1 MTELENDSN
10 IQITGEDYN
19 RKATHTATASE
30 IIENTLLRQVA
41 VKHETIT
48 ANILGMDVQ
57 IIATTDT
64 KTTEDLHKTEIATT
78 TAEEICNTGIL
89 FANHHVMLI
98 IETAVSIGMLVIEIG
113 ATIAMLI
120 IETAVMIETLI
131 PETSITSGMPII
143 EMADTITT
151 GKYHSPEILSET
163 TTTTV
168 I

>member
-1 MTELENDSN
+1 MTELENDNNSR
-10 IQITGEDYN
+10 ITEEDYN
-19 RKATHTATASE
+19 MKATHTAIASE
-30 IIENTLLRQVA
+30 IIENILLRQVV
-41 VKHETIT
+41 VKHETIK
-48 ANILGMDVQ
+48 ANMVVMDVQ

-64 KTTEDLHKTEIATT
+64 KTTEDILKTEISTA

-113 ATIAMLI
+113 ATIGMLI
-120 IETAVMIETLI
+120 IETSVTIGTLI
-131 PETSITSGMPII
+131 LETSIMSGMPIT

-151 GKYHSPEILSET
+151 GKYHSPEILSEKA
-163 TTTTV
+163 TTTV

>member
-1 MTELENDSN
+1 MTELENDNNSR
-10 IQITGEDYN
+10 ITEEDYN
-19 RKATHTATASE
+19 MKATHTAIASE
-30 IIENTLLRQVA
+30 IIENILLRQVV
-41 VKHETIT
+41 VKHETIK
-48 ANILGMDVQ
+48 ANMVVMDVQ

-64 KTTEDLHKTEIATT
+64 KTTEDILKTEISTA

-98 IETAVSIGMLVIEIG
+98 IETAV
-113 ATIAMLI
+113 
-120 IETAVMIETLI
+120 MIEALI

-143 EMADTITT
+143 EMAYTITT
-151 GKYHSPEILSET
+151 GKYHSPEFLSEK